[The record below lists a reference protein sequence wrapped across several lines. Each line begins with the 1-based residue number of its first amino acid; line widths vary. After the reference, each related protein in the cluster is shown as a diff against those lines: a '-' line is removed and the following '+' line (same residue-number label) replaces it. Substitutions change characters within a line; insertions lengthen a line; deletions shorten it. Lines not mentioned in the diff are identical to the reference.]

1 MSNATGSRWLAA
13 VAAVLCAV
21 GTLAF
26 GSAATAQS
34 LVAVPPLTSPVTDT
48 TGTLAADQVAALDAK
63 LRAFEQAKGSQVA
76 VVIVRSTQPETIEQY
91 ALRVA
96 EAWKIGRQGVDDGAL
111 LVVALDD
118 RKLRIEVGYGLEGAL
133 PDASANRIIDED
145 IVPAFRRGDFY
156 GGIAT
161 GVDRMLRV
169 IEGEPLP
176 EPELRS
182 PSQGVPG
189 LFSALPFLFIFALF
203 GGSIFRRLFGR
214 VGGAF
219 ATGGL
224 VGFLTWVLVG
234 ILGLAL
240 GAAILAFL
248 FALLGG
254 LGGGG
259 GGGPTAGSNGWY
271 SRRHGRGWGYPG
283 GFGGGGLGGGGGF
296 GGGWSGGGGG
306 FGGGGASGGW

>member
-1 MSNATGSRWLAA
+1 MVNATGSRWLAA

-21 GTLAF
+21 ATLLFA
-26 GSAATAQS
+26 SATPAQS

-48 TGTLAADQVAALDAK
+48 TGTLATDQLAALDAK

-96 EAWKIGRQGVDDGAL
+96 EAWKIGRKGVDDGAI

-133 PDASANRIIDED
+133 PDATANRIIDED

-156 GGIAT
+156 GGIGT

-182 PSQGVPG
+182 PAQGVPG
-189 LFSALPFLFIFALF
+189 LFPVLPFLFIFALF
-203 GGSIFRRLFGR
+203 GGSIFRRMFGR

-224 VGFLTWVLVG
+224 VGFLTWVLIG

-240 GAAILAFL
+240 GAGFLAFL

-271 SRRHGRGWGYPG
+271 SRRHGRGWGHPG